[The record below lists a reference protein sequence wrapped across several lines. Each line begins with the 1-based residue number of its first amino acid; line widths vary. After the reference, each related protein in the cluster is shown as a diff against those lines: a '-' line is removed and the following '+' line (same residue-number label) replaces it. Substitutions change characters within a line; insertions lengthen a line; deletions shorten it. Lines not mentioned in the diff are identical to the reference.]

1 MNVHLTSRHE
11 AALRRDKLRQSFRG
25 RAGGNLPGQ
34 KSEARASFS
43 VATSKGRVLWSH
55 RGLWE
60 NGCFWLVSGP
70 WRYDEGRR
78 DEREEDTQDL
88 TDCPGKIQ
96 TRATVM
102 L

>member
-43 VATSKGRVLWSH
+43 VA
-55 RGLWE
+55 RG
-60 NGCFWLVSGP
+60 GSSGP
-70 WRYDEGRR
+70 IEVYGKTAASGWSVVHGGTMKVDGMRGRR
-78 DEREEDTQDL
+78 IHRISL
-88 TDCPGKIQ
+88 TVPGRYRPEQ
-96 TRATVM
+96 Q
-102 L
+102 